1 MMKQYVE
8 YNITKKSMAT
18 IEYVL
23 KMASSVMETIIFM
36 FMGLTTVSEQQ
47 TWNTGFVIVTLLSCL
62 IYRAIGLSKYTFRLF
77 FLNIQINMFRCCF
90 IC

>member
-23 KMASSVMETIIFM
+23 KMASSIMETIIFM
-36 FMGLTTVSEQQ
+36 FMGLTTMSEEQSW
-47 TWNTGFVIVTLLSCL
+47 TTGFVIVTLLSCL
-62 IYRAIGLSKYTFRLF
+62 LFRAIGL
-77 FLNIQINMFRCCF
+77 
-90 IC
+90 

>member
-23 KMASSVMETIIFM
+23 KMASSIMETIIFM
-36 FMGLTTVSEQQ
+36 FMGLTTMSEEQS
-47 TWNTGFVIVTLLSCL
+47 WNTGFVIVTLLSCL
-62 IYRAIGLSKYTFRLF
+62 LFRAIGL
-77 FLNIQINMFRCCF
+77 
-90 IC
+90 